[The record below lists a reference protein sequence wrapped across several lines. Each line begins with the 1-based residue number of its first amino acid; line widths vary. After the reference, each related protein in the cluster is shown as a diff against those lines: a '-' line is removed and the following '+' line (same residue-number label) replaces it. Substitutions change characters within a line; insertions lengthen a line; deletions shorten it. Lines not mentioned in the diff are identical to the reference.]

1 MSDWPHLR
9 SRESDERPN
18 VGVSAPGA
26 TEGPRLRVRTNGAGA
41 SPPSRL
47 KRLREPMPL
56 VGIALVLVA
65 FVGYLAV
72 YSSTTDRTP
81 VLVTTRALPPG
92 TVIRASDLR
101 TVELAGDRS
110 VMADLTSE
118 SRAADIVGRRL
129 RAGLPAGTPVSK
141 SALAAPAPGPSAMT
155 LAVPFSHA
163 LGGELQ
169 PGDRVTVL
177 ATFGA
182 GSGHARSRAIARSLQ
197 VLTVGTKPAGGDQA
211 TATVPV
217 TVALPD
223 PALATAL
230 ALAANDGKVDLLRE
244 GDGAATAPIPAASDR
259 SGR

>member
-1 MSDWPHLR
+1 MSDWPRLR
-9 SRESDERPN
+9 PPESDDDPSITLPA
-18 VGVSAPGA
+18 SASS
-26 TEGPRLRVRTNGAGA
+26 GPRVRARSNGAGA
-41 SPPSRL
+41 PSPSRL
-47 KRLREPMPL
+47 KRLREPLPL

-81 VLVTTRALPPG
+81 VLVTTRALAAG
-92 TVIRASDLR
+92 TVVRASDLR

-110 VMADLTSE
+110 VIADLAPE
-118 SRAADIVGRRL
+118 SGADDIIGRRL
-129 RAGLPAGTPVSK
+129 RSGLPAGTPVSK
-141 SALAAPAPGPSAMT
+141 SALAAPASGPSAMT
-155 LAVPFSHA
+155 IAVPFSHA

-177 ATFGA
+177 GTFGA

-197 VLTVGTKPAGGDQA
+197 VLTVGAKPTGGDQA

-230 ALAANDGKVDLLRE
+230 ALATNDGKVDLVRE
-244 GDGAATAPIPAASDR
+244 GDGAATAPIPATSDR
-259 SGR
+259 NGR